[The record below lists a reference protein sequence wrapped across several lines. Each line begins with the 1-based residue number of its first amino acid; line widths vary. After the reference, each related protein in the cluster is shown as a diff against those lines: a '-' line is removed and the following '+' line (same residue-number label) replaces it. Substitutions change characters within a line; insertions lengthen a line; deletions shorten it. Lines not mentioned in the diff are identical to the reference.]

1 MDYPYPWG
9 DEVDLQSACEMPI
22 LPSRLQRF
30 ITVIRTYCL
39 WTAGTDMATQH
50 HSPTSS
56 RDVRDLLAQITEH
69 GTPLRIDD
77 ATGTYYVLSAYQL
90 MTLLRSRPDEV
101 ESVVSCTPQDFGL
114 TEAEMAA
121 YDARHQSRRQ
131 RIDHSVLAPLDAAL
145 EQRLRQWQQ
154 VQRQRPLSQV
164 QKRERE
170 QLLHELEMA
179 MMRNLQALTEQT
191 R

>member
-1 MDYPYPWG
+1 
-9 DEVDLQSACEMPI
+9 L
-22 LPSRLQRF
+22 
-30 ITVIRTYCL
+30 
-39 WTAGTDMATQH
+39 TAGTDMAAQN
-50 HSPTSS
+50 HSPTFS
-56 RDVRDLLAQITEH
+56 RNVSDLLAQITEH
-69 GTPLRIDD
+69 GTPLRIDS
-77 ATGTYYVLSAYQL
+77 ATETYYVLSADQL
-90 MTLLRSRPDEV
+90 MTLLRGRPDEV
-101 ESVVSCTPQDFGL
+101 ESVMSCTPQGFGL

-121 YDARHQSRRQ
+121 YDTRRQSRRQ
-131 RIDHSVLAPLDAAL
+131 RINLGVLAPLDAAL

-154 VQRQRPLSQV
+154 GQRQRPLSQT